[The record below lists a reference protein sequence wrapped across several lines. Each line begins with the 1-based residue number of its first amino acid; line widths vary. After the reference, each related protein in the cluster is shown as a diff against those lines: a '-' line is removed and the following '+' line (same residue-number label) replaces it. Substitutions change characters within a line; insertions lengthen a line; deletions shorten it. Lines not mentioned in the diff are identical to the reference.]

1 MQGGAR
7 SVSGRDKIEVLRQV
21 LRIVTHPATIIAGV
35 VSGLLFGFY
44 LPKPAHALVP
54 FAKLYVALLSMSML
68 PILVTALTWGIGQM
82 LRNAT
87 TRALFPRMV
96 LSYLLLL
103 LLIPSAA
110 TVLVCVGLSPGK
122 SLGEGAAAALGQQLA
137 SEPTVETGSPIMAFL
152 QGMVPPNI
160 FAALSGAQFISIVFF
175 CVLLGLALGVVKSAG
190 ADDTLRVL
198 NALNE
203 AFATIFHWVL
213 IPLPLGLFA
222 LGAAHVAEAD
232 RELLVAL
239 VRYVGYFYLAGL
251 VAVAGLTAVLSIVC
265 RKAPW
270 RVLSDLSQPLV
281 IAFATDNPLAALYS
295 AIEVLQERFGVD
307 RSVVDTV
314 TPFGVLANQHGQVLL
329 LTFTVLFLAQVFGVS
344 LGTAAIVIVA
354 GSCLI
359 SGAAAV
365 GGGPALVPILAPI
378 LGRQHHYRQR
388 VGDLRPWRIW
398 VMGALLALAILPP
411 APSAAAAF
419 SSFPDIRQVQERG
432 ALRVGLVAK
441 DIPPLLVT
449 GSDGQPAG
457 IEIAMANGLA
467 RRLGVKLQFVR
478 TAATHDELVAQVA
491 AGEVDVAVSSVTRT
505 VERAKA
511 VRFSRPYLTQ
521 SVAVALNRV
530 RALQENVACPD
541 TPADAAALAARPG
554 GLGVTRGGAYEQAL
568 RNQDKKIN
576 PVVFDTERELQEAL
590 ETDRLLAG
598 LGGEIELRQLFA
610 RHPAARINL
619 KLCLVGEQ
627 KDQIAIAV
635 RPDAPN
641 LAAWIDVVLDN
652 VGLQLKPSGIFTLG
666 TDWTF

>member
-1 MQGGAR
+1 MRR
-7 SVSGRDKIEVLRQV
+7 SR
-21 LRIVTHPATIIAGV
+21 
-35 VSGLLFGFY
+35 
-44 LPKPAHALVP
+44 
-54 FAKLYVALLSMSML
+54 
-68 PILVTALTWGIGQM
+68 
-82 LRNAT
+82 
-87 TRALFPRMV
+87 
-96 LSYLLLL
+96 
-103 LLIPSAA
+103 
-110 TVLVCVGLSPGK
+110 PGK
-122 SLGEGAAAALGQQLA
+122 SLGEGAAATLGQQLA
-137 SEPTVETGSPIMAFL
+137 SEPAIESGSPIMAFL
-152 QGMVPPNI
+152 QGMVPANI

-175 CVLLGLALGVVKSAG
+175 CVLLGLALGVVKSPG

-232 RELLVAL
+232 RELLKAL

-251 VAVAGLTAVLSIVC
+251 VAVVGLTAVLSLVC

-295 AIEVLQERFGVD
+295 AIEVTAGTVRRRPQRRRHCNAVWRPRQPAWPGVAVDLYGSFSRTGLRRFA
-307 RSVVDTV
+307 R
-314 TPFGVLANQHGQVLL
+314 HGRDCHRRG
-329 LTFTVLFLAQVFGVS
+329 F
-344 LGTAAIVIVA
+344 
-354 GSCLI
+354 
-359 SGAAAV
+359 
-365 GGGPALVPILAPI
+365 VPD
-378 LGRQHHYRQR
+378 LGRGGCRRRPGAGADPRADPVECADPRRAGGRGAGDHAARGSAAGLAAHRAGYGGADRHHSEAEEMRMNA
-388 VGDLRPWRIW
+388 RPWRIW
-398 VMGALLALAILPP
+398 VTGVLLALAILPP
-411 APSAAAAF
+411 APSATAAL

-449 GSDGQPAG
+449 ESDGQPAG
-457 IEIAMANGLA
+457 IEVAMANGLA

-478 TAATHDELVAQVA
+478 TAATHDELVDQVA
-491 AGEVDVAVSSVTRT
+491 AGEVDVAVSSITRT

-530 RALQENVACPD
+530 RALQENVGCPD
-541 TPADAAALAARPG
+541 TPADVAALAARPG

-568 RNQDKKIN
+568 RNQDKNIN
-576 PVVFDTERELQEAL
+576 PVVFDTEKELYDAL

-610 RHPAARINL
+610 RHPAARIKL

-641 LAAWIDVVLDN
+641 LAAWIDIVLDN